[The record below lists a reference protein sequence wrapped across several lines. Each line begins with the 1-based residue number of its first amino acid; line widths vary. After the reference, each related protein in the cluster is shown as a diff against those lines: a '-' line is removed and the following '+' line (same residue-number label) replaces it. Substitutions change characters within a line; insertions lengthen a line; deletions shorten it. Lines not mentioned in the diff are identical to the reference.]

1 MKTFLVFLYLLIP
14 IWANAQTSSKIRLS
28 PNANLANSYILL
40 NALRTESK
48 ADSLLSWIN
57 EEKWFVVT
65 FKTDITGK
73 ILDIHSY
80 RDQNKYPV
88 FTDKEKLLR
97 ILSKKNIHFYFPME
111 RIGDVTLKK
120 EIRRNK
126 QYYKKMFKEKGFI
139 YLGIKCFDGN
149 IYTANKKEYKY
160 KKQLLT
166 SEEYL
171 ELLCDKIK
179 KRIVF
184 YK

>member
-57 EEKWFVVT
+57 EEKYAIIT
-65 FKTDITGK
+65 FKIDITGK
-73 ILDIHSY
+73 IIDIYSY
-80 RDQNKYPV
+80 RDRNKYPL
-88 FTDKEKLLR
+88 FTNKDQLLQ
-97 ILSKKNIHFYFPME
+97 ILLKKNIRLCFPME
-111 RIGDVTLKK
+111 IIGDVTLKK

-149 IYTANKKEYKY
+149 IYTTNKKEYKY
-160 KKQLLT
+160 KNQLLT